1 MHPTELPQDIKDR
14 VIARQGKLH
23 LYGDLDPAQTALIV
37 IDMQNTFMEP
47 GAMAEVPL
55 EREIVPNINHL
66 ALKIQL
72 EIHHH
77 LW

>member
-37 IDMQNTFMEP
+37 IDMQ
-47 GAMAEVPL
+47 G
-55 EREIVPNINHL
+55 IVTL
-66 ALKIQL
+66 TAK
-72 EIHHH
+72 
-77 LW
+77 